1 MTYINPLEL
10 VSYFSTHKIQ
20 DLYEEIRQTYK
31 TNNYPWVIGFSGGK
45 DSTATVQL
53 IWYALSEMKAEE
65 WDKPI
70 FVISSDTLVETPV
83 VIEQI
88 NTTLNLI
95 SRKAKELGLPIQ
107 VEKVNPKVEDTFWV
121 SLLGKGYPAPTNR
134 FRWCTERMKIKP
146 ANAFILEQAARFG
159 EVVMVLGARK
169 SEGMSRAQVL
179 SNQTRQI
186 AGSRLRRHSSLSRA
200 YTYTPVEDF
209 TTDDIWTYL
218 LQVPSPWGSNNRDLA
233 ALYRRTESGE
243 CPLVVDKTTPS
254 CGNSRFGCWV
264 CTVVDKDKT
273 MQTLI
278 DTGEEWMEPLLDYRD
293 MLRATQEPE
302 KKLIYREFKRRDGQ
316 VIVKDDKFIP
326 GPYKPEYRLHFLKE
340 LLKLQV
346 RLRIESPDDEI
357 TLITPAELYE
367 IRRIWRKELPDLGDP
382 IPHLYQDIVGES
394 LNCAQDETSSI
405 SGEELEIIKELCEYN
420 SVPLRLVTK
429 LIETEK
435 RMEGMGR
442 RAGIFTEISSIFQEE
457 WADQEEILERIA
469 ADKEYQMKIGL
480 EL

>member
-10 VSYFSTHKIQ
+10 ISFFSKNTIQ
-20 DLYEEIRQTYK
+20 ELYEEVRQTYK
-31 TNNYPWVIGFSGGK
+31 ANNYPWVIGYSGGK
-45 DSTATVQL
+45 DSTATTQI
-53 IWYALSEMKAEE
+53 IWYALSEMRPEE
-65 WDKPI
+65 WNKPI
-70 FVISSDTLVETPV
+70 FIISSDTLVETPV
-83 VIEQI
+83 VVDQI
-88 NTTLNLI
+88 NSTLRLI
-95 SRKAKELGLPIQ
+95 SAKAKDLGLPILTQ
-107 VEKVNPKVEDTFWV
+107 KVNPKVEDTFWV
-121 SLLGKGYPAPTNR
+121 SLIGKGYPTPSKR

-146 ANAFILEQAARFG
+146 ANSFIVEQAARFG

-186 AGSRLRRHSSLSRA
+186 AGTKLRRHSSLSRA

-243 CPLVVDKTTPS
+243 CPLVVDTSTPS

-278 DTGEEWMEPLLDYRD
+278 DTGEEWLEPLLDFRD
-293 MLRATQEPE
+293 MLKATQEPE

-316 VIVKDDKFIP
+316 VMVRDDKFVP
-326 GPYKPEYRLHFLKE
+326 GPYKPEYRIHFLKE
-340 LLKLQV
+340 LLRLQV
-346 RLRIESPDDEI
+346 QLRKEGPNPEI
-357 TLITPAELYE
+357 TLITHAELYE
-367 IRRIWRKELPDLGDP
+367 IRRIWKKELPDLGDP
-382 IPHLYQDIVGES
+382 IPYIYNDIVGEN
-394 LNCAQDETSSI
+394 LNWTRDETGSI
-405 SGEELEIIKELCEYN
+405 SGEELEIIKKVCEKN

-442 RAGIFTEISSIFQEE
+442 RAGIFGEISSIFQEE
-457 WADQEEILERIA
+457 WANQEEILERIA
-469 ADKEYQMKIGL
+469 VDKEYQMRLGL

>member
-1 MTYINPLEL
+1 MATVNPLETI
-10 VSYFSTHKIQ
+10 SYFSTQSIN

-31 TNNYPWVIGFSGGK
+31 ANEFPWVIGYSGGK
-45 DSTATVQL
+45 DSTATTQA
-53 IWYALSEMKAEE
+53 IWYALSEMKPEE
-65 WDKPI
+65 WTKPI
-70 FVISSDTLVETPV
+70 FIISSDTLVETPV
-83 VIEQI
+83 VVDQI
-88 NTTLNLI
+88 NTTLQLI
-95 SRKAKELGLPIQ
+95 SSRAKELGLPIQ
-107 VEKVNPKVEDTFWV
+107 VEKVNPKVVDTFWV
-121 SLLGKGYPAPTNR
+121 NLIGKGYPAPSKR

-146 ANAFILEQAARFG
+146 ANTFILEQAARFG

-179 SNQTRQI
+179 SNQSRQI
-186 AGSRLRRHSSLSRA
+186 AGTRLRRHSSLSRA

-218 LQVPSPWGSNNRDLA
+218 LQVQSPWGSNNRDLA

-243 CPLVVDKTTPS
+243 CPLVVDNSTPS

-264 CTVVDKDKT
+264 CTVVEKDKT

-278 DTGEEWMEPLLDYRD
+278 DTGEEWMEPLLDFRD
-293 MLRATQEPE
+293 MLKDTQIPE
-302 KKLIYREFKRRDGQ
+302 NKLIYREFKRRDGQ
-316 VIVKDDKFIP
+316 VIVKDEKFIP
-326 GPYKPEYRLHFLKE
+326 GPYKPEYRIKLLKD

-346 RLRIESPDDEI
+346 QLRKEGPDPKI
-357 TLITPAELYE
+357 MLITPAELYE
-367 IRRIWRKELPDLGDP
+367 IRRIWKKELPDLGDP
-382 IPHLYQDIVGES
+382 IPYLYYEIVGKD
-394 LNCAQDETSSI
+394 LKWTQDESGSI
-405 SGEELEIIKELCEYN
+405 SGEELEIIKEICDNN
-420 SVPLRLVTK
+420 SVPFRLVTK

-442 RAGIFTEISSIFQEE
+442 RSGIFSEIGSIFQEE

-469 ADKEYQMKIGL
+469 ADKEYQMKLGL